1 MPATSAN
8 AIPRRKPAALQ
19 LGDTVGIVATASPIK
34 EDLLEAGCKALE
46 KMGYRPFFLP
56 SILESDIYFA
66 GSVER
71 RARELE
77 EMFVRDEVKAILC
90 ARGGYG
96 SNHLLAALDLKKI
109 AEHPKI
115 FMGYS
120 DATTLLTW
128 FADAAQMITFHGPM
142 LAKDFARPNGVDVAS
157 WQAATSSRP
166 EWRVPCDSATAIV
179 GGVAEGIL
187 YGGCLSM
194 LAASLGTPYGIR
206 TEGTILFLED
216 VNVKPYQLD
225 RMFMQLKLAGK
236 LELVRGIIFGEMLDC
251 ASTPEEAPKLQEAIK
266 RLTGNLGIPVAFGL
280 RSGHVS
286 SSNITLPLGVR
297 ARLKVDSQVVDSKV
311 ALTILEAACVSG
323 NLAASAE
330 NRT

>member
-1 MPATSAN
+1 MPAPSAD

-19 LGDTVGIVATASPIK
+19 VGDTVGIVATASPIK
-34 EDLLEAGCKALE
+34 KDSLEAGCKTLE

-56 SILESDIYFA
+56 SILESDLYFA
-66 GSVER
+66 GSVQR

-96 SNHLLAALDLKKI
+96 SNHLLAELDLKKI
-109 AEHPKI
+109 ARHPKI

-142 LAKDFARPNGVDVAS
+142 LAKDFAEPNGVDVAS
-157 WQAATSSRP
+157 WQAATSGLP
-166 EWRVPCDSATAIV
+166 EWRVPCDSATAIAS
-179 GGVAEGIL
+179 GVAEGIL

-206 TEGTILFLED
+206 TGGSILFLED

-225 RMFMQLKLAGK
+225 RMFMQLKLAGN

-251 ASTPEEAPKLQEAIK
+251 ASTPEEAPKLQETIK

-297 ARLKVDSQVVDSKV
+297 ARLKVDCQVLDSKV
-311 ALTILEAACVSG
+311 TLTILEAACVSG

-330 NRT
+330 KKT